1 MLDAGIGLSLFL
13 PCSRSGVL
21 PRVEVSYSWGDTAQM
36 DTLWSPPTHIHNTH
50 LFKIFFF
57 ICFLINI
64 EQNVCVCVCGVQ
76 IYGLCQMHRVM
87 SPLPPQSSTE
97 QFPYPKII
105 PHAAP
110 R

>member
-13 PCSRSGVL
+13 PRSRSGVL

-64 EQNVCVCVCGVQ
+64 EQNVCVCVRGTD
-76 IYGLCQMHRVM
+76 LWT
-87 SPLPPQSSTE
+87 LPN
-97 QFPYPKII
+97 
-105 PHAAP
+105 A
-110 R
+110 